1 MNSKEEEEEGRSG
14 ELGREGGRQ
23 EVDAKESK
31 GQHLYDTWHLMKRFY
46 RQSLIFRYLQGGK
59 FPLESQGN

>member
-1 MNSKEEEEEGRSG
+1 MKSKEEEEEGRSG

-23 EVDAKESK
+23 EADPKESK
-31 GQHLYDTWHLMKRFY
+31 GQHLYDIWHLMKRFY
-46 RQSLIFRYLQGGK
+46 RQSLIFKYLQGRK